1 MKSNVRRWAVLAGAM
16 LMLSGAPVL
25 LSGAPVLGQE
35 RDARASR
42 GERVW
47 VSQGCY
53 GCHLIGKFGTPIGP
67 ELSRVG
73 AKHEVSYLRKWL
85 RDPESVRPTAHMPK
99 LELSP
104 EEIDSLAVYL
114 ASLK

>member
-1 MKSNVRRWAVLAGAM
+1 MKRWVIGPIALAATVLPLAIVPAG
-16 LMLSGAPVL
+16 S
-25 LSGAPVLGQE
+25 Q
-35 RDARASR
+35 DRAELQKR
-42 GERVW
+42 GEQVF

-53 GCHLIGKFGTPIGP
+53 GCHQVGKFGTPIGP

-73 AKHEVSYLRKWL
+73 AKFSASYLLDWV

-99 LELSP
+99 LELSSD
-104 EEIDSLAVYL
+104 EVRSLAAYL